1 MLINFY
7 FTQWVLSN
15 DRRSPNLLKIYVDI
29 YILLGADPEILFI
42 RENSICVLQKERKF
56 VSNAYASVLGN
67 DQVLSEYHVV
77 QLRKR
82 FKLEKS
88 QIK

>member
-1 MLINFY
+1 M
-7 FTQWVLSN
+7 
-15 DRRSPNLLKIYVDI
+15 KIYVDI
-29 YILLGADPEILFI
+29 YILLGADPEILYA

-56 VSNAYASVLGN
+56 VSNAYASVLRN

-82 FKLEKS
+82 FKLENS

>member
-1 MLINFY
+1 M
-7 FTQWVLSN
+7 
-15 DRRSPNLLKIYVDI
+15 KIYVDI
-29 YILLGADPEILFI
+29 YISLEADPEILFT

-56 VSNAYASVLGN
+56 VSNYASVLGN

>member
-1 MLINFY
+1 M
-7 FTQWVLSN
+7 
-15 DRRSPNLLKIYVDI
+15 KIYVDI
-29 YILLGADPEILFI
+29 YILLGADPEILYA

-77 QLRKR
+77 
-82 FKLEKS
+82 
-88 QIK
+88 

>member
-1 MLINFY
+1 M
-7 FTQWVLSN
+7 
-15 DRRSPNLLKIYVDI
+15 KIYVDI
-29 YILLGADPEILFI
+29 YILLGADPEILYT

-56 VSNAYASVLGN
+56 VSNAYASVLRN

>member
-1 MLINFY
+1 M
-7 FTQWVLSN
+7 
-15 DRRSPNLLKIYVDI
+15 KIYVDI
-29 YILLGADPEILFI
+29 YILLGADPEILYT
-42 RENSICVLQKERKF
+42 RENSIYVLQKERKF

>member
-1 MLINFY
+1 M
-7 FTQWVLSN
+7 
-15 DRRSPNLLKIYVDI
+15 YVDI

-42 RENSICVLQKERKF
+42 RKKSICVLQKERKF
-56 VSNAYASVLGN
+56 VSNAYASVLRN
-67 DQVLSEYHVV
+67 DQVLSEYHDV